1 MTMEKKEPVTI
12 TLTLPY
18 HPKLAFILNDPRAK
32 MKTKLK
38 NLIVFMLNLPLG
50 YGGFASINM
59 EIVDK

>member
-1 MTMEKKEPVTI
+1 MTVENKEPFTI
-12 TLTLPY
+12 ILTLPH
-18 HPKLAFILNDPRAK
+18 HPRLAFILSDPRAK

-38 NLIVFMLNLPLG
+38 NLIGFMLNLPLG